1 MISDEKIEMLQN
13 MFNQLTN
20 LKIKLGR
27 ENKYSSDV
35 DSMIDICETADWR
48 DDDVLADKMIRVMT
62 NLSVQGVTGKLNL
75 LPFDTSI
82 TRIRKKS
89 ISSKP
94 KRCDC
99 SKKRK

>member
-27 ENKYSSDV
+27 ENKYSPDV

-48 DDDVLADKMIRVMT
+48 DDDLLAEKMMRVMT
-62 NLSVQGVTGKLNL
+62 NLSVQSVTGKLKLSDFHTNI
-75 LPFDTSI
+75 S
-82 TRIRKKS
+82 RIRKKS
-89 ISSKP
+89 KSSKP
-94 KRCDC
+94 KRCNC
-99 SKKRK
+99 KKKK